1 MFENYSTT
9 DDHLMHVVGKAKDQN
24 GTSYYIIKNSWGTSY
39 NDCDGYFY
47 ASEAFVE
54 YKTIDIMLH
63 KDAVPKN
70 IKKKLGIK

>member
-1 MFENYSTT
+1 MIT
-9 DDHLMHVVGKAKDQN
+9 
-24 GTSYYIIKNSWGTSY
+24 IIETFQQLSQDGYVEALSIWDSFKWGTSY

-54 YKTIDIMLH
+54 YKTMDIMLH